1 MNILFTSVGRMS
13 YLVEYFK
20 EALGSDGKVHVANSS
35 ASTPAFLAA
44 DETVVTPLIYDSEY
58 IPFLLHYCK
67 DNKIDAIIPLFDSD
81 LSMLSKHL
89 EDFNKIGTQLVIS
102 DFKIIELCND
112 KLKAN
117 EFLNEHGFTSPLTF
131 TSVEQARQ
139 SIAQGNIT
147 YPLIV
152 KPRWGT
158 SSKFVFEADNIEE
171 LLIFYKKVK
180 RAIKNSS
187 LKYLSADDP
196 ENDVIIQQ
204 KLKGREYGLDVIND
218 LNGNYITT
226 VAKKK
231 YAMRSGET
239 DCAITIN
246 SKPLKEIGEKL
257 SLLLK
262 HRANLDVDVFVDG
275 NNFYVIDMNARFGGG
290 YPFTHAAGVNLP
302 KAIIEWL
309 KGNTPD
315 ADILK
320 EDFNCVAQ
328 KDIKIVK
335 RDFDDWE
342 F

>member
-20 EALGSDGKVHVANSS
+20 EALGGEGKIHVANST

-44 DETVVTPLIYDSEY
+44 DETVVTPLIYDDDY
-58 IPFLLHYCK
+58 IPFLLRYCK
-67 DNKIDAIIPLFDSD
+67 DNKIDAVIPLFDLD
-81 LSMLSKHL
+81 LAMLSKHR
-89 EDFNKIGTQLVIS
+89 EDFDKIGTALIVS
-102 DFKIIELCND
+102 DYSTIDTCND
-112 KLKAN
+112 KLKTC
-117 EFLNEHGFTSPLTF
+117 EFLKENGFTAPHTF
-131 TSVEQARQ
+131 TSIDEARQ
-139 SIAQGNIT
+139 SVADGEIT

-158 SSKFVFEADNIEE
+158 SSKFVFEAENIEE
-171 LLIFYKKVK
+171 LKIFYKKVK
-180 RAIKNSS
+180 RGIKNSN
-187 LKYLSADDP
+187 LKYLSAADP

-218 LNGNYITT
+218 LNGNYVTT

-246 SKPLKEIGEKL
+246 SKPLKDIGEKL
-257 SLLLK
+257 AKLLK

-290 YPFTHAAGVNLP
+290 YPFTHASGVNLP

-315 ADILK
+315 PEILK
-320 EDFNCVAQ
+320 EEFNSVAQ

-335 RDFDDWE
+335 RDFDEWE